1 MPIRERMTDSRDD
14 QTSDVM
20 PPPLPA
26 VTPPLAV
33 TPPPVP
39 NAPLQF
45 DTAEFAEAASMACS
59 SCQRPITT
67 AYFELNGATLCGGC
81 RVIAAGETGTPLLRV
96 LRAAMAGAGAA
107 FAGGLLYFL
116 VAYFLEME
124 IGLISIAVG
133 FAVGVA
139 VRWGSYGRGG
149 AAYQAMAVALTY
161 LAIVSSLMAV
171 GLIQL
176 VNSGEATATT
186 ATVTPAGNGAA
197 RHDAATAERISLA
210 EASTVNP
217 NNDESTDEPGALVSL
232 VMLAG
237 LMLALPFLGGFEN
250 ILGIAIMAFGLW
262 EAWKINKRPAITGP
276 HTVAGSN
283 AQAIS

>member
-1 MPIRERMTDSRDD
+1 MTDSRDD
-14 QTSDVM
+14 KTSDVM

-26 VTPPLAV
+26 VTPPAAATL
-33 TPPPVP
+33 PPVP
-39 NAPLQF
+39 NTPLQF
-45 DTAEFAEAASMACS
+45 DTAEFAQPASMACS
-59 SCQRPITT
+59 SCQQPITT
-67 AYFELNGATLCGGC
+67 AYYELNGATLCGAC
-81 RVIAAGETGTPLLRV
+81 RLIAAGEKRTPLLRV
-96 LRAAMAGAGAA
+96 LRAALAGAGAA
-107 FAGGLLYFL
+107 FAGGLLYFV

-139 VRWGSYGRGG
+139 VRWGSDGRGG
-149 AAYQAMAVALTY
+149 AVYQAMAVALTY

-171 GLIQL
+171 GFIQL

-186 ATVTPAGNGAA
+186 ATATPAGNDAA
-197 RHDAATAERISLA
+197 GNDEATAERISFDA
-210 EASTVNP
+210 DVSTVSA
-217 NNDESTDEPGALVSL
+217 NNEESADEPGALVSL

-276 HTVAGSN
+276 HTVARSN

>member
-1 MPIRERMTDSRDD
+1 MTDSRDD
-14 QTSDVM
+14 QTTDVM

-45 DTAEFAEAASMACS
+45 DTAEFAGPARMACS

-67 AYFELNGATLCGGC
+67 AYYELKGATLCGGC
-81 RVIAAGETGTPLLRV
+81 RVLAAGETGTPLLRV
-96 LRAAMAGAGAA
+96 LRAALAGAGAA

-186 ATVTPAGNGAA
+186 ATTATATPARSDAAGN
-197 RHDAATAERISLA
+197 DEATAERISLDA
-210 EASTVNP
+210 DASTVSA
-217 NNDESTDEPGALVSL
+217 NNDESAGEPGALVGL

-276 HTVAGSN
+276 HTVSRSN

>member
-1 MPIRERMTDSRDD
+1 M
-14 QTSDVM
+14 SDVV

-26 VTPPLAV
+26 AE
-33 TPPPVP
+33 PPPVL

-45 DTAEFAEAASMACS
+45 DTAEFARAASMTCGG
-59 SCQRPITT
+59 CQQPIAT
-67 AYFELNGATLCGGC
+67 AYYELNGATLCGAC
-81 RVIAAGETGTPLLRV
+81 RAIAAGEKGTPILRV
-96 LRAAMAGAGAA
+96 LRAAAAGGAAA

-116 VAYFLEME
+116 VAYFLNME

-161 LAIVSSLMAV
+161 LAIVTSLMAV
-171 GLIQL
+171 GLIQ
-176 VNSGEATATT
+176 V
-186 ATVTPAGNGAA
+186 VTAGNGAEST
-197 RHDAATAERISLA
+197 AATPATDEAAADRISLNSDASLANAQDEQRA
-210 EASTVNP
+210 EE
-217 NNDESTDEPGALVSL
+217 DGALTSL

-237 LMLALPFLGGFEN
+237 VMLALPFLGGFEN
-250 ILGIAIMAFGLW
+250 IIGIAIIAFGLW

-276 HTVAGSN
+276 HTVARSN
-283 AQAIS
+283 AQAAS